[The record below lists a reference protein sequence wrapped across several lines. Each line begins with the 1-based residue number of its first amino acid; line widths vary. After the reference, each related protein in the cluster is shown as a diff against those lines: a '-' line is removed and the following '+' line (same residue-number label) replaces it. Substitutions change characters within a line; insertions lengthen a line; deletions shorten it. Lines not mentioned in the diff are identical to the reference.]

1 MVITFENMM
10 RERDFDNLHVQSFF
24 SDLEDFEFKNKRVL
38 ELGCGK
44 GNTLIDIKQKF
55 NSNCF
60 GVDLEN
66 FVEDKQK
73 DKFSLVEKNLLNI
86 SLNDFDKKGFDFIFS
101 FRVFMYLNYVEKL
114 SVLENIYNNL
124 LVFGG
129 IALIDFAGSVNNNAV
144 ITSEDKMFLELFKYK
159 NLEKLG
165 FNMILSKKYIF
176 DKNHAL
182 KFAKDK
188 NEIRLI
194 KKGIFNDEIVFESFS
209 ILIQKN
215 TEKINLFG
223 K

>member
-86 SLNDFDKKGFDFIFS
+86 SLKISILIFKGIFS
-101 FRVFMYLNYVEKL
+101 FSNLISISSLFTLTHSSSSVN
-114 SVLENIYNNL
+114 VLE
-124 LVFGG
+124 
-129 IALIDFAGSVNNNAV
+129 
-144 ITSEDKMFLELFKYK
+144 SE
-159 NLEKLG
+159 
-165 FNMILSKKYIF
+165 SR
-176 DKNHAL
+176 AL
-182 KFAKDK
+182 KRKFTVLYQLG
-188 NEIRLI
+188 LI
-194 KKGIFNDEIVFESFS
+194 F
-209 ILIQKN
+209 L
-215 TEKINLFG
+215 
-223 K
+223 